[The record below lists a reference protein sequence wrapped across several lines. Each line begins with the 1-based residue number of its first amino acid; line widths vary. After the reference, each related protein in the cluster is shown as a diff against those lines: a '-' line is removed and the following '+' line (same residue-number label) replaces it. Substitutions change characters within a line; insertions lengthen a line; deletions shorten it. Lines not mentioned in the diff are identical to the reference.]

1 MFFQMDVDQSN
12 DAAESS
18 QKGKT
23 STGPGQA
30 AK

>member
-1 MFFQMDVDQSN
+1 MDIDQSN

-18 QKGKT
+18 QKGKVAAG
-23 STGPGQA
+23 SGQM